1 MNNRLPLGPI
11 AAVALACTTPGA
23 LAANPFDETLSLLG
37 ISFQV
42 TSANAAQGNS
52 VEVQPA
58 GLEIDNTK
66 LVWPVTGTVVR
77 AEVAD
82 LNVDGSPEVYVYVR
96 EPGADARMSL
106 VAYSANKKK
115 SMSMIFLPPLGE
127 VPGAEQGYC
136 GHDDMATVEG
146 VFAYRFPLCGED
158 GKRTGK
164 MRQLQ
169 YKLTPGEAGW
179 TLKLDQMIEF

>member
-1 MNNRLPLGPI
+1 MNNRLLFDSI
-11 AAVALACTTPGA
+11 AGAVLACTA
-23 LAANPFDETLSLLG
+23 LCAHAANPFDETLSLLG

-58 GLEIDNTK
+58 GLEIDNTT

-82 LNVDGSPEVYVYVR
+82 INVDGSPEVYVYVR
-96 EPGADARMSL
+96 EPGADERMSL